1 MTKDQITEYLLKNES
16 LRYSYA
22 KELQKTIRH
31 SIIAVIA
38 SLTILAGLYMYF
50 VVPVEEEIAVADN
63 QSQVV
68 AGSVISGDN
77 TNGR

>member
-38 SLTILAGLYMYF
+38 SLTILAGLYIYF
-50 VVPVEEEIAVADN
+50 VVPVEEETFTADHG
-63 QSQVV
+63 SQIVESSHIE
-68 AGSVISGDN
+68 GN
-77 TNGR
+77 NGM